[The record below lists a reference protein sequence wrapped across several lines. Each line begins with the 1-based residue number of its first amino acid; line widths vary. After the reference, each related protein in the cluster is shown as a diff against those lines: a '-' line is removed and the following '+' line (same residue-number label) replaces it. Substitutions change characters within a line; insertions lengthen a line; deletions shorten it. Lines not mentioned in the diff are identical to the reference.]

1 MPEYPLMSL
10 ERKIRQW
17 KREKGVN
24 VKEKGRKRKEKLKTE
39 VKGAKLQGK
48 KVARGLISGILGE
61 GEVNYFWR
69 GVGLIRNL

>member
-39 VKGAKLQGK
+39 VKGGK
-48 KVARGLISGILGE
+48 TARQKSGTR
-61 GEVNYFWR
+61 VNFR
-69 GVGLIRNL
+69 HIGGR